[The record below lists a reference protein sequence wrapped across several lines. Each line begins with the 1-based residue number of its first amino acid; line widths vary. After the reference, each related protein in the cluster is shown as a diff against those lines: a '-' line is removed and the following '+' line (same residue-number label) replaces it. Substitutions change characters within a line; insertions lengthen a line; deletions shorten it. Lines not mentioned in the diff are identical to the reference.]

1 MVEEQDRVRVELA
14 GELEPGPL
22 ASEPGPR
29 GRVYRA
35 VLIRPGEWAGKG
47 IRCSAEVLERSA
59 PLFNG
64 LASFLN
70 PPPPQL
76 GEHGY
81 PGLERLLGV
90 TENAR
95 WDEESQAVVA
105 DYRLADTDTA
115 RWFQRLVDGW
125 LRERADGRPVP
136 AVGLSAVP
144 WVMLGP
150 KGEDGLREVV
160 DIVNVDQVDA
170 VYKPAAGGEFVQVL
184 AAQETAVVGPQSI
197 PEEREQQTMDE
208 QGGDSMSERLGE
220 AAVAR
225 PPAAGAAL
233 AEAGGHAGRS
243 GAEAQVAAPTGSPVR
258 PAPAVEP
265 DAAAPGGAG
274 AAGEAAASR
283 PVAALAES
291 AAAGVLGALRD
302 TLLDGR
308 LALSGLPE
316 RWQRVIRSGL
326 PETWTTAELDA
337 AIARIKAACAEEE
350 STRTVQGVRPQVSGM
365 LDGTDRVTEALTALL
380 EGRSPRQGVRP
391 LSGIREAYL
400 LLSGDYEMT
409 GLFHADRVQLANV
422 SSTTMANVV
431 ANVLNKVVVNEFQTY
446 PKWWAPIVRTEG
458 FSTLQTV
465 KWITLGG
472 VGELPAVA
480 EGAAYTE
487 LTWDDSAE
495 NASWQKR
502 GGYLGIT
509 LEAMD
514 KDDVGRLRN
523 APRALAQAAWLTLG
537 KSISG
542 IFTTATGTGP
552 TLSDTKALFH
562 TDHAN
567 LGTTALSSST
577 WAACKL
583 AMRKQA
589 ELNSGERLGG
599 LTAPKFLLVPPD
611 LEATALIMLGS
622 EGLPGGANNDVN
634 VDAEGNTH
642 DARLASARRRVIVVD
657 LWTDTNNWAA
667 VADPRL
673 YPTIGV
679 GFRYGETPEIFSVAT
694 PTNGLMFSHDMFPV
708 KVRWFFAVGAMDY
721 RGLYKANVA

>member
-1 MVEEQDRVRVELA
+1 VDDDLRVRVELA
-14 GELEPGPL
+14 GEL
-22 ASEPGPR
+22 EPGPR

-35 VLIRPGEWAGKG
+35 VLIRPGEWRGKG
-47 IRCSAEVLERSA
+47 IRCAPEVLARAA
-59 PLFNG
+59 PLFDG
-64 LASFLN
+64 QASFLN
-70 PPPPQL
+70 PPGPLPGQ
-76 GEHGY
+76 HGY

-95 WDEESQAVVA
+95 WDEQAGAIVA
-105 DYRLADTDTA
+105 DYRLAETDTA
-115 RWFQRLVDGW
+115 RWFQRLVDSW
-125 LRERADGRPVP
+125 LREKAEGRPVP
-136 AVGLSAVP
+136 ALGLSAVP

-150 KGEDGLREVV
+150 AGADGLREVV

-170 VYKPAAGGEFVQVL
+170 VYRPAAGGEFVQVL
-184 AAQETAVVGPQSI
+184 AAQEPGAQGVLAAAEPPTEEGRTAMEG
-197 PEEREQQTMDE
+197 E
-208 QGGDSMSERLGE
+208 GSMSERE
-220 AAVAR
+220 QDAAAAR
-225 PPAAGAAL
+225 PAAGAAL
-233 AEAGGHAGRS
+233 AEMQM
-243 GAEAQVAAPTGSPVR
+243 EP
-258 PAPAVEP
+258 PAVEP
-265 DAAAPGGAG
+265 AVVAPSGAG
-274 AAGEAAASR
+274 ALQEAAAAQ
-283 PVAALAES
+283 PAAAALAES
-291 AAAGVLGALRD
+291 AASGVLGALRD

-326 PETWTTAELDA
+326 PEAWTAAELDG

-350 STRTVQGVRPQVSGM
+350 STRTVQGVRPAVSGM

-380 EGRSPRQGVRP
+380 EGRAPRQGVRP

-472 VGELPAVA
+472 VGELPAVS

-567 LGTTALSSST
+567 LGTTALSSGT